1 MSRTGNEREKE
12 QTNLEAWVPK
22 TRLGKMIQEGKITTI
37 EDVFLS
43 GIKISESQIVD
54 SLIPDLQEEVINVN
68 LVQKQTDAG
77 EKSRFKAI
85 VAVGNR
91 DGYIGLGSGKASQVR
106 NAIEKAAAN
115 ARLNII
121 PVKRGCGSWECGCGK
136 PHSVPFQVEGKCGGV
151 RVVIVPGPR
160 GLGLVSSE
168 VAKVILGLAGVKD
181 LWMRSFGSTRTVP
194 SYACAIF
201 DGLRKTYNLI
211 THSGLG
217 EVKWRR
223 KLKNANASSSLKS
236 EEPSAHNKKHRETL
250 EFLHLT
256 HTNHAVLIDS
266 RPAYKGMLQRVNS
279 YITYGEPT
287 KETVVMMLQKRARLS
302 RRQKTN
308 RRIHP
313 ENRLQINR

>member
-1 MSRTGNEREKE
+1 M
-12 QTNLEAWVPK
+12 
-22 TRLGKMIQEGKITTI
+22 
-37 EDVFLS
+37 
-43 GIKISESQIVD
+43 
-54 SLIPDLQEEVINVN
+54 
-68 LVQKQTDAG
+68 QKQTDAG

-106 NAIEKAAAN
+106 NAIEKAAVN

-168 VAKVILGLAGVKD
+168 VAKVIFGLAGVKD
-181 LWMRSFGSTRTVP
+181 LWMRSYGSTRTVP

-211 THSGLG
+211 TQVDW
-217 EVKWRR
+217 VK
-223 KLKNANASSSLKS
+223 
-236 EEPSAHNKKHRETL
+236 
-250 EFLHLT
+250 
-256 HTNHAVLIDS
+256 
-266 RPAYKGMLQRVNS
+266 
-279 YITYGEPT
+279 
-287 KETVVMMLQKRARLS
+287 
-302 RRQKTN
+302 
-308 RRIHP
+308 
-313 ENRLQINR
+313 